1 VRADVRAG
9 TAGVTS
15 VGEAPALRQ
24 ESVELPGGPRLAVR
38 TGDGPGRPFLLVH
51 GLASNARVWD
61 GVAYR
66 LMAAGHAVVAV
77 DQRGHG
83 LSEVPE
89 SGYDTDTCAD
99 DLAAL
104 LGVLHLVGDRRPVVA
119 GQSWGGNVVL
129 SLAAR
134 HPGCVAAVSC
144 VDGGWIRLAGRF
156 ADFDDCWNVL
166 APPDFDGMRYDEI
179 AGAIRASAADWPPEG
194 VEGTLANLVRT
205 PDGGVRAR
213 LARAHHRSIVRS
225 LYDGDPRIWYP
236 RIDVPVLL
244 CPAVPPEGEPDDE
257 RSALTRRA
265 VAEAL
270 EELPHASVR
279 WYPGAHHDLHAQQP
293 EALAADLLALAAE
306 VP

>member
-1 VRADVRAG
+1 MTRA
-9 TAGVTS
+9 
-15 VGEAPALRQ
+15 GEAPDLRQ
-24 ESVELPGGPRLAVR
+24 EMVELPDGRPRLAVR
-38 TGDGPGRPFLLVH
+38 TGDGSGRPFLLVH

-61 GVAYR
+61 GVARR
-66 LMAAGHAVVAV
+66 LLAAGHAVVAV

-83 LSEVPE
+83 LSEAPE
-89 SGYDTDTCAD
+89 TGYDTDTCAD

-104 LGVLHLVGDRRPVVA
+104 LGVLDLVGGRRPVVA

-134 HPGCVAAVSC
+134 NPGSVAAVCC

-156 ADFDDCWNVL
+156 ADFDECWRVL

-179 AGAIRASAADWPPEG
+179 AARIRASAVDWPAEG

-205 PDGGVRAR
+205 PDGGVHAR

-225 LYDGDPRIWYP
+225 LYEGDPHAWYP

-244 CPAVPPEGEPDDE
+244 CPAVPREGEPDDD
-257 RSALTRRA
+257 RSSHNRRD

-270 EELPHASVR
+270 DELPNARVR

-293 EALAADLLALAAE
+293 DALADDLLALVSE